1 MLSLLE
7 LSLTGG
13 VFILAVV
20 VVRALAMN
28 RLPRQAFLL
37 LWAVALARLLLPF
50 SIPSPTSLYSAA
62 GHLGEGFRRA
72 GIVTAGGTD
81 AAGAAAQEAVIP
93 WMALLWAAGALACA
107 LCFLLPHL
115 RGRREWN
122 ASLPVEDP
130 FVTAWLAGHPIRRK
144 VRVRCSDRV
153 DSPLTYGLLRPV
165 ILLPKTLDRSDV
177 SRLAFVLTHEM
188 AHIRRFDALSKLLLA
203 AAACLHWFNP
213 LVWVMLVLANRDLE
227 LSCDAAVV
235 RLYGAEARAPYARTL
250 LELEARRSR
259 FLPLCSAFNKNALE
273 ERIGAIMRSRKT
285 SAAALAVALVL
296 VVALTAVLATN
307 APRERPIA
315 SASGLTIRDNGV
327 VTAYQEGVWDSS
339 GELKPDPQT
348 GHYYT
353 KEQYEQVAALKTEG
367 YESLSI
373 AEFNRTL
380 YAALNESEALSEAFG
395 RVLMDLPETDPLAPF
410 LVNTAQPSLNEYNAR
425 LNEVYSG
432 RAEDPSFSGQ
442 LSRTETANVYG
453 DTVEVGWTEAGY
465 SFTYRILDLT
475 DNSGGS
481 ELYWEQLLVAPHID
495 HPLSSRHLA
504 LVRRSANNNP
514 YLDEAFS
521 PSAFRPLSTLPEL
534 PGLDAADRALAT
546 DVLTVS
552 HTVEPAAKPSP
563 FRGRI
568 WVLVDES
575 VYSASES
582 FVLFCQQTG
591 FATLVGRTTG
601 GDGIGAMDPVYLQL
615 PNSGILIQY
624 TVPFGL
630 NPDGSSNEEMGTT
643 PDLVSPAEEPPLIT
657 AFRAIGEA

>member
-1 MLSLLE
+1 MESLFVRVLT
-7 LSLTGG
+7 LSLTGSA
-13 VFILAVV
+13 VLLPLLLLAPRLRGRYAAGTLSVLWLV
-20 VVRALAMN
+20 LALRMALPVPLSLPWTAVTVDVSALSSVTLPAAPRAPAEVPEPAGPESVEPPRAVPPAAAPEGRPLPLLELAAWVWLAGGLALVGYQGAAYLLARRRLLRGAQPGTEEERAQLAALAAELGLRRTP
-28 RLPRQAFLL
+28 RLLRTGEADAPLVVGLGRP
-37 LWAVALARLLLPF
+37 VLLLPGR
-50 SIPSPTSLYSAA
+50 PLPADEREVVLLHELT
-62 GHLGEGFRRA
+62 HLRRHDLA
-72 GIVTAGGTD
+72 HK
-81 AAGAAAQEAVIP
+81 
-93 WMALLWAAGALACA
+93 ALLFVPCA
-107 LCFLLPHL
+107 
-115 RGRREWN
+115 
-122 ASLPVEDP
+122 V
-130 FVTAWLAGHPIRRK
+130 
-144 VRVRCSDRV
+144 
-153 DSPLTYGLLRPV
+153 
-165 ILLPKTLDRSDV
+165 
-177 SRLAFVLTHEM
+177 
-188 AHIRRFDALSKLLLA
+188 
-203 AAACLHWFNP
+203 HWFNP

-465 SFTYRILDLT
+465 SFTYRILDQDGLT
-475 DNSGGS
+475 
-481 ELYWEQLLVAPHID
+481 VAERDAFLQSILKGMQD
-495 HPLSSRHLA
+495 C
-504 LVRRSANNNP
+504 
-514 YLDEAFS
+514 LDD
-521 PSAFRPLSTLPEL
+521 LSTESLRDEGKLKQTLQAEL
-534 PGLDAADRALAT
+534 DRLGAAAAT
-546 DVLTVS
+546 GQIAYTGGA
-552 HTVEPAAKPSP
+552 VEGCWSEAAYDGS
-563 FRGRI
+563 G
-568 WVLVDES
+568 
-575 VYSASES
+575 
-582 FVLFCQQTG
+582 
-591 FATLVGRTTG
+591 TLVTH
-601 GDGIGAMDPVYLQL
+601 
-615 PNSGILIQY
+615 
-624 TVPFGL
+624 
-630 NPDGSSNEEMGTT
+630 
-643 PDLVSPAEEPPLIT
+643 DLVVEGMA
-657 AFRAIGEA
+657 

>member
-130 FVTAWLAGHPIRRK
+130 FVTAWLDGHPIRRR

-465 SFTYRILDLT
+465 SFTYRILDQDGLT
-475 DNSGGS
+475 VAERDAFLQSILKGMQDCLDDLSTESLRDEGKLKQTLQAELDRLGAAAATGQIAYTGGAVEGCWSEAPMTARVRLSPTIWSWRAWHEEPAGHYPLRRGIPAGRRRPAHPLAGSLPGSRRRAELHTLAPLPRTLYPGGS
-481 ELYWEQLLVAPHID
+481 G
-495 HPLSSRHLA
+495 RG
-504 LVRRSANNNP
+504 
-514 YLDEAFS
+514 
-521 PSAFRPLSTLPEL
+521 
-534 PGLDAADRALAT
+534 PG
-546 DVLTVS
+546 
-552 HTVEPAAKPSP
+552 PAH
-563 FRGRI
+563 RGI
-568 WVLVDES
+568 
-575 VYSASES
+575 
-582 FVLFCQQTG
+582 
-591 FATLVGRTTG
+591 
-601 GDGIGAMDPVYLQL
+601 
-615 PNSGILIQY
+615 
-624 TVPFGL
+624 
-630 NPDGSSNEEMGTT
+630 
-643 PDLVSPAEEPPLIT
+643 
-657 AFRAIGEA
+657 

>member
-37 LWAVALARLLLPF
+37 LWDVALARLLLPF
-50 SIPSPTSLYSAA
+50 SIPSHTSLYSAA

-465 SFTYRILDLT
+465 SFTYRILDQDGLT
-475 DNSGGS
+475 
-481 ELYWEQLLVAPHID
+481 VAERDAFLQSILKGMQD
-495 HPLSSRHLA
+495 C
-504 LVRRSANNNP
+504 
-514 YLDEAFS
+514 LDD
-521 PSAFRPLSTLPEL
+521 LSTESLRDEGKLKQTLQAEL
-534 PGLDAADRALAT
+534 DRLGAAAAT
-546 DVLTVS
+546 GQIAYTGGA
-552 HTVEPAAKPSP
+552 VEGCWSEAAYDGS
-563 FRGRI
+563 G
-568 WVLVDES
+568 
-575 VYSASES
+575 
-582 FVLFCQQTG
+582 
-591 FATLVGRTTG
+591 TLVTH
-601 GDGIGAMDPVYLQL
+601 
-615 PNSGILIQY
+615 
-624 TVPFGL
+624 
-630 NPDGSSNEEMGTT
+630 
-643 PDLVSPAEEPPLIT
+643 DLVVEGMA
-657 AFRAIGEA
+657 

>member
-130 FVTAWLAGHPIRRK
+130 FVTAWLDGHPIRRR

-339 GELKPDPQT
+339 GELNPDPQT

-380 YAALNESEALSEAFG
+380 YAALNESEALFEAFE
-395 RVLMDLPETDPLAPF
+395 RVLMNLPETDPLAPF
-410 LVNTAQPSLNEYNAR
+410 LVNTVQPSLNEYNAR

-442 LSRTETANVYG
+442 LTRTETANVYG

-465 SFTYRILDLT
+465 SFTYRILDQDGLT
-475 DNSGGS
+475 
-481 ELYWEQLLVAPHID
+481 VAERDAFLQSILKGMQD
-495 HPLSSRHLA
+495 C
-504 LVRRSANNNP
+504 
-514 YLDEAFS
+514 LDG
-521 PSAFRPLSTLPEL
+521 LSTESLRDEGKLKQTLQAEL
-534 PGLDAADRALAT
+534 DR
-546 DVLTVS
+546 
-552 HTVEPAAKPSP
+552 
-563 FRGRI
+563 
-568 WVLVDES
+568 LVDWKHAEK
-575 VYSASES
+575 
-582 FVLFCQQTG
+582 
-591 FATLVGRTTG
+591 
-601 GDGIGAMDPVYLQL
+601 AMDPPLRGRSRIPAAPWRAAGPRRPMTARVRL
-615 PNSGILIQY
+615 
-624 TVPFGL
+624 
-630 NPDGSSNEEMGTT
+630 
-643 PDLVSPAEEPPLIT
+643 SPTIWSWRAWHEEPAGHYPLRRGIPAGRRRPAHLLAGPLPGPRRCAELHT
-657 AFRAIGEA
+657 LAPLPRTLYPGGSGRGPGPAHRGI

>member
-130 FVTAWLAGHPIRRK
+130 FVTAWLDGHPIRRR

-339 GELKPDPQT
+339 GELNPDPQT

-380 YAALNESEALSEAFG
+380 YAALNESEALFEAFE
-395 RVLMDLPETDPLAPF
+395 RVLMNLPETDPLAPF
-410 LVNTAQPSLNEYNAR
+410 LVNTVVGFIGPEYLYDSKQVTRAGLEDHFMGKLMGLPMGMAPCYTNHTSITQDEQEMATMLLNAAGANYYIGVPVNDDIMLSYQDTSYHDNATLR
-425 LNEVYSG
+425 ELSG
-432 RAEDPSFSGQ
+432 RLP
-442 LSRTETANVYG
+442 
-453 DTVEVGWTEAGY
+453 
-465 SFTYRILDLT
+465 
-475 DNSGGS
+475 
-481 ELYWEQLLVAPHID
+481 APEFHQWMMKRGLID
-495 HPLSSRHLA
+495 
-504 LVRRSANNNP
+504 
-514 YLDEAFS
+514 EK
-521 PSAFRPLSTLPEL
+521 
-534 PGLDAADRALAT
+534 G
-546 DVLTVS
+546 VLT
-552 HTVEPAAKPSP
+552 ELA
-563 FRGRI
+563 G
-568 WVLVDES
+568 D
-575 VYSASES
+575 ASI
-582 FVLFCQQTG
+582 F
-591 FATLVGRTTG
+591 
-601 GDGIGAMDPVYLQL
+601 LQ
-615 PNSGILIQY
+615 
-624 TVPFGL
+624 
-630 NPDGSSNEEMGTT
+630 
-643 PDLVSPAEEPPLIT
+643 
-657 AFRAIGEA
+657 

>member
-130 FVTAWLAGHPIRRK
+130 FVTAWLAGHPIRRR

-307 APRERPIA
+307 APRERPVA

-327 VTAYQEGVWDSS
+327 VTATRRAS
-339 GELKPDPQT
+339 GTPP
-348 GHYYT
+348 G
-353 KEQYEQVAALKTEG
+353 
-367 YESLSI
+367 
-373 AEFNRTL
+373 
-380 YAALNESEALSEAFG
+380 
-395 RVLMDLPETDPLAPF
+395 
-410 LVNTAQPSLNEYNAR
+410 
-425 LNEVYSG
+425 
-432 RAEDPSFSGQ
+432 
-442 LSRTETANVYG
+442 
-453 DTVEVGWTEAGY
+453 
-465 SFTYRILDLT
+465 
-475 DNSGGS
+475 NSNPTRRP
-481 ELYWEQLLVAPHID
+481 ATIT
-495 HPLSSRHLA
+495 
-504 LVRRSANNNP
+504 RRSSMN
-514 YLDEAFS
+514 
-521 PSAFRPLSTLPEL
+521 RLP
-534 PGLDAADRALAT
+534 R
-546 DVLTVS
+546 
-552 HTVEPAAKPSP
+552 
-563 FRGRI
+563 
-568 WVLVDES
+568 
-575 VYSASES
+575 
-582 FVLFCQQTG
+582 
-591 FATLVGRTTG
+591 
-601 GDGIGAMDPVYLQL
+601 
-615 PNSGILIQY
+615 
-624 TVPFGL
+624 
-630 NPDGSSNEEMGTT
+630 
-643 PDLVSPAEEPPLIT
+643 
-657 AFRAIGEA
+657 

>member
-130 FVTAWLAGHPIRRK
+130 FVTAWLDGHPIRRR

-380 YAALNESEALSEAFG
+380 YAALNESEALFEAFE

-410 LVNTAQPSLNEYNAR
+410 LVNTVVGFIGPEY
-425 LNEVYSG
+425 LYDSKQVT
-432 RAEDPSFSGQ
+432 RAGLEDHFMGK
-442 LSRTETANVYG
+442 
-453 DTVEVGWTEAGY
+453 
-465 SFTYRILDLT
+465 LT
-475 DNSGGS
+475 GIPMGCDACYTNHMKADQNDI
-481 ELYWEQLLVAPHID
+481 ENLATLLVAAGCNYIMGVPEGDDCMLMYQCTGYHEAA
-495 HPLSSRHLA
+495 A
-504 LVRRSANNNP
+504 LREV
-514 YLDEAFS
+514 
-521 PSAFRPLSTLPEL
+521 
-534 PGLDAADRALAT
+534 
-546 DVLTVS
+546 
-552 HTVEPAAKPSP
+552 
-563 FRGRI
+563 
-568 WVLVDES
+568 
-575 VYSASES
+575 
-582 FVLFCQQTG
+582 
-591 FATLVGRTTG
+591 
-601 GDGIGAMDPVYLQL
+601 
-615 PNSGILIQY
+615 
-624 TVPFGL
+624 FGL
-630 NPDGSSNEEMGTT
+630 RPIHEFDMWLEKMGFSENGKLT
-643 PDLVSPAEEPPLIT
+643 PKAGDASVFLKK
-657 AFRAIGEA
+657 

>member
-50 SIPSPTSLYSAA
+50 SSPSPTSLYSAA

-130 FVTAWLAGHPIRRK
+130 FVTAWLDGHPIRRR

-165 ILLPKTLDRSDV
+165 ILLPKPRDRSDV

-380 YAALNESEALSEAFG
+380 YAALNESEALFEAFE

-410 LVNTAQPSLNEYNAR
+410 LVNTVVGFIGPEYLYDSKQVTRAGLEDHFMGKLTGIPMGCDACYTNHMKADQNDIEDLAVLLTAAGCNYFMGIPHGDDVMLNYQTT
-425 LNEVYSG
+425 G
-432 RAEDPSFSGQ
+432 FH
-442 LSRTETANVYG
+442 ETA
-453 DTVEVGWTEAGY
+453 AL
-465 SFTYRILDLT
+465 R
-475 DNSGGS
+475 
-481 ELYWEQLLVAPHID
+481 ELYGLTAIPPFQAWLEKMGFVENGRLTELAGDASVLLA
-495 HPLSSRHLA
+495 
-504 LVRRSANNNP
+504 
-514 YLDEAFS
+514 
-521 PSAFRPLSTLPEL
+521 
-534 PGLDAADRALAT
+534 
-546 DVLTVS
+546 
-552 HTVEPAAKPSP
+552 
-563 FRGRI
+563 
-568 WVLVDES
+568 
-575 VYSASES
+575 
-582 FVLFCQQTG
+582 
-591 FATLVGRTTG
+591 
-601 GDGIGAMDPVYLQL
+601 
-615 PNSGILIQY
+615 
-624 TVPFGL
+624 
-630 NPDGSSNEEMGTT
+630 
-643 PDLVSPAEEPPLIT
+643 
-657 AFRAIGEA
+657 

>member
-1 MLSLLE
+1 MESLFVRVLT
-7 LSLTGG
+7 LSLTGSA
-13 VFILAVV
+13 VLLPLLLLAPRLRGRYAAGTLSVLWLV
-20 VVRALAMN
+20 LALRMALPVPLSLPWTAVTVDVSALSSVTLPAAPRAPAEVPEPAGPESVEPPRAVPPAAAPEGRPLPLLELAAWVWLAGGLALVGYQGAAYLLARRRLLRGAQPGTEEERAQLAALAAELGLRRTP
-28 RLPRQAFLL
+28 RLLRTGEADAPLVVGLGRP
-37 LWAVALARLLLPF
+37 VLLLPGR
-50 SIPSPTSLYSAA
+50 PLPADEREVVLLHELT
-62 GHLGEGFRRA
+62 HLRRHDLA
-72 GIVTAGGTD
+72 HK
-81 AAGAAAQEAVIP
+81 
-93 WMALLWAAGALACA
+93 ALLFVPCA
-107 LCFLLPHL
+107 
-115 RGRREWN
+115 
-122 ASLPVEDP
+122 V
-130 FVTAWLAGHPIRRK
+130 
-144 VRVRCSDRV
+144 
-153 DSPLTYGLLRPV
+153 
-165 ILLPKTLDRSDV
+165 
-177 SRLAFVLTHEM
+177 
-188 AHIRRFDALSKLLLA
+188 
-203 AAACLHWFNP
+203 HWFNP

-353 KEQYEQVAALKTEG
+353 KEQYEQG

-465 SFTYRILDLT
+465 SFTYRILDQDGLT
-475 DNSGGS
+475 
-481 ELYWEQLLVAPHID
+481 VAERDAFLQSILKGMQD
-495 HPLSSRHLA
+495 C
-504 LVRRSANNNP
+504 
-514 YLDEAFS
+514 LDD
-521 PSAFRPLSTLPEL
+521 LSTESLRDEGKLKQTLQAEL
-534 PGLDAADRALAT
+534 DRLGAAAAT
-546 DVLTVS
+546 GQIAYTGGA
-552 HTVEPAAKPSP
+552 VEGCWSEAAYDGS
-563 FRGRI
+563 G
-568 WVLVDES
+568 
-575 VYSASES
+575 
-582 FVLFCQQTG
+582 
-591 FATLVGRTTG
+591 TLVTH
-601 GDGIGAMDPVYLQL
+601 
-615 PNSGILIQY
+615 
-624 TVPFGL
+624 
-630 NPDGSSNEEMGTT
+630 
-643 PDLVSPAEEPPLIT
+643 DLVVEGMA
-657 AFRAIGEA
+657 